1 MTAIAHAIS
10 AALLQFVWQGPV
22 VAFLLWVTLR
32 TLRSGSARLRYFVS
46 CAALGIMVA
55 LPEIT
60 AWLVYR
66 APGAAG
72 APVNRGG
79 VIPDSLGPAIWPAA
93 ASPSMWMAALEAW
106 ALPLWFAGVLVFAV
120 RLIWSARHVARLQ
133 REGDAPEASL
143 VQTVLRLARRMSID
157 RPVRMLISSLADSP
171 CVAGWLRPVVL
182 LPAASLLN
190 LSVEQL
196 EAVLAHELAHIR
208 RHDYLVNVLQTLAET
223 LFFYQPAVWWVSSRI
238 RNERELC
245 CDDLVVEFCGNPVG
259 YARAL
264 TKLERLRVISP
275 ELALSSTAGPLLRR
289 IQRLTGAVEEQ
300 TPSRLPAVLALSLV
314 LACGLM
320 TSLHWA
326 NAQPQAA
333 RDAEVARDTIWFDT
347 VKYGDLPIM
356 VRALGSLTTP
366 DTAELKVPA
375 SLANLVQIGQG
386 ASVDLH
392 RGITMAGK
400 VTRIDSS
407 AVNGT
412 VTVAVELQSPVPE
425 FAAQP
430 IDGIIQIKT
439 LHDVVFVGRPAF
451 AEPDS
456 RGGLFEVESD
466 GSHAK
471 RVEVRFGEMSYSAVQ
486 ILGGLQ
492 PGDHV
497 ILSDMSKYD
506 GYDRIQLK

>member
-10 AALLQFVWQGPV
+10 AALLHFVWQGPV
-22 VAFLLWVTLR
+22 VAFLLWVTLT

-46 CAALGIMVA
+46 CAALAIMVA
-55 LPEIT
+55 LPGIT

-72 APVNRGG
+72 APANRVV
-79 VIPDSLGPAIWPAA
+79 VIPDSLGPAIWPVAA
-93 ASPSMWMAALEAW
+93 VPSMWIATLEAW

-120 RLIWSARHVARLQ
+120 RLIWSAKHVARLQ
-133 REGDAPEASL
+133 REGDPPEASL
-143 VQTVLRLARRMSID
+143 VETVLRLARRMSID
-157 RPVRMLISSLADSP
+157 RPVRVLISGLADSP
-171 CVAGWLRPVVL
+171 SVAGWLRPIIL

-190 LSVEQL
+190 LSVEQF

-245 CDDLVVEFCGNPVG
+245 CDDLAVEMCGDPVG

-264 TKLERLRVISP
+264 TKLERLRVIAP
-275 ELALSSTAGPLLRR
+275 ELALNSAAGPLLRR
-289 IQRLTGAVEEQ
+289 VQRLTGVVEEQ
-300 TPSRLPAVLALSLV
+300 PPSRLPAILALSLA
-314 LACGLM
+314 LICGLM
-320 TSLHWA
+320 TNLHWA

-333 RDAEVARDTIWFDT
+333 RDAEVSRDTIWLDT

-356 VRALGSLTTP
+356 VRALASITTP
-366 DTAELKVPA
+366 DTAQLKVAA
-375 SLANLVQIGQG
+375 SQANLVQVGQS
-386 ASVDLH
+386 ASLEL
-392 RGITMAGK
+392 RQGITMAGK

-407 AVNGT
+407 AVNGA
-412 VTVAVELQSPVPE
+412 VTVAVELQSPVPK

-430 IDGIIQIKT
+430 VDGIIRIRT

-451 AEPDS
+451 SKPNSE
-456 RGGLFEVESD
+456 GTLFEVESD

-471 RVEVRFGEMSYSAVQ
+471 RVKVRFGAFSYSAVQ

-492 PGDHV
+492 PGDQV
-497 ILSDMSKYD
+497 ILSDMRKYD
-506 GYDRIQLK
+506 GYDRIELK

>member
-10 AALLQFVWQGPV
+10 AALLHFLWQGPL
-22 VAFLLWVTLR
+22 VAFVLWVTLT
-32 TLRSGSARLRYFVS
+32 TLRSGSARLRHFVS
-46 CAALGIMVA
+46 CAALAIMVA

-66 APGAAG
+66 GQGAAG
-72 APVNRGG
+72 SPTSRVVG
-79 VIPDSLGPAIWPAA
+79 IPDSPGPAIWPAG
-93 ASPSMWMAALEAW
+93 ASPSTWIAAPEAW
-106 ALPLWFAGVLVFAV
+106 ALPLWCAGVLIFGV
-120 RLIWSARHVARLQ
+120 RLIWSSRHVARLR
-133 REGDAPEASL
+133 REGDAAEAPL
-143 VQTVLRLARRMSID
+143 VQTVLRLARRMSIR
-157 RPVRMLISSLADSP
+157 RPVRVLISGLADSP
-171 CVAGWLRPVVL
+171 SVAGWLRPVLL

-190 LSVEQL
+190 LNVEQL

-223 LFFYQPAVWWVSSRI
+223 LFFYQPAVWWVSSCI

-245 CDDLVVEFCGNPVG
+245 CDDLAVEICGDPVG

-275 ELALSSTAGPLLRR
+275 GLALSSTAGPLLRR

-300 TPSRLPAVLALSLV
+300 PPSRLPAVLALSLA

-333 RDAEVARDTIWFDT
+333 GDTEVARDAVWFDT
-347 VKYGDLPIM
+347 VKFGDLPIM
-356 VRALGSLTTP
+356 VRALGSMTTP
-366 DTAELKVPA
+366 STAELKVAAPQ
-375 SLANLVQIGQG
+375 ANLVQIGQST
-386 ASVDLH
+386 SVDL
-392 RGITMAGK
+392 RQGTTIAGK
-400 VTRIDSS
+400 VTHIDPN

-412 VTVAVELQSPVPE
+412 VTVEVEVQAPVPE
-425 FAAQP
+425 FTAQP
-430 IDGIIQIKT
+430 VDGIIRIRT
-439 LHDVVFVGRPAF
+439 LHDVVFVGRPVF
-451 AEPDS
+451 AKPDS
-456 RGGLFEVESD
+456 QVTVFEVESD

-471 RVEVRFGEMSYSAVQ
+471 RVKVRFGAISYNAAQ
-486 ILGGLQ
+486 ILEGLQ
-492 PGDHV
+492 PGERV

-506 GYDRIQLK
+506 GYDRVHLK